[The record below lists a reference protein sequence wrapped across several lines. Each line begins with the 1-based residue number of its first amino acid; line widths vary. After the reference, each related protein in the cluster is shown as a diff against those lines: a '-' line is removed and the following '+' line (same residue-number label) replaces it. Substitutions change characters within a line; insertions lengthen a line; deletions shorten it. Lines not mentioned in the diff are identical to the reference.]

1 MVKRVLMIAY
11 HYPPVR
17 GSSGLQRTL
26 QFSRYLLEHDWQ
38 PIVLTVHPRAYSQ
51 TGDDLLAAIPP
62 EVIVER
68 AFAVDAGRDL
78 AIRGKFPGF
87 LAWPDRWS
95 NWWLSAV
102 PKGLGLVRRYRPQ
115 VIWSTYPIA
124 TAHLIGLTLQR
135 LSGLPWVADFRD
147 PMTEPDFPPDP
158 AVRRIAGWIERRTVA
173 AASRTVFTT
182 PGAEGGYAARYP
194 DLPAGRWARI
204 PNGYDED
211 SFRKVD
217 AALGEAPRPAT
228 GGRVTLVHSGVLYP
242 SERDP
247 MPFFSALARLKS
259 EGRISAAGLAI
270 ILRASGHDDLYAGEL
285 RRLAIDDIVALAP
298 SLSYDEALREMCRAD
313 GLLLFQAANC
323 NQQVPAKAY
332 EYLRAGRPILA
343 LSDPAGDTAA
353 LMREAGIDPVV
364 DLADENA
371 IHDSLPRFIAAVARG
386 AAPLP
391 PAGVV
396 ARYSRQA
403 QAARLADLL
412 NTVVD
417 EQASCG

>member
-26 QFSRYLLEHDWQ
+26 QFSRYLPEHGWQ
-38 PIVLTVHPRAYSQ
+38 PIVLTVTPGAYAQ
-51 TGDDLLAAIPP
+51 TGDDLLGEIP
-62 EVIVER
+62 EQAIVER
-68 AFAVDAGRDL
+68 AFAMDAGRQL
-78 AIRGKFPGF
+78 AIRGRFPGV

-102 PKGLGLVRRYRPQ
+102 PKGLRLIRRYRPQ

-158 AVRRIAGWIERRTVA
+158 AVRRVAGWIERRTVA
-173 AASRTVFTT
+173 AASRSVFTT
-182 PGAEGGYAARYP
+182 PRAKGIYAARYP
-194 DLPAGRWARI
+194 TVPAARWAHI

-211 SFRKVD
+211 SFRRVESVL
-217 AALGEAPRPAT
+217 AGEPEVAPES
-228 GGRVTLVHSGVLYP
+228 RVTLVHSGVLYP

-247 MPFFSALARLKS
+247 LPFFRALARLKS
-259 EGRISAAGLAI
+259 ENRISNASLAI
-270 ILRASGHDDLYAGEL
+270 TLRASGHDELYADEL
-285 RRLAIDDIVALAP
+285 RRLAIDDIVSLAP
-298 SLSYDEALREMCRAD
+298 SLSYDAALTEMCRAD

-332 EYLRAGRPILA
+332 EYLRARRPVLVLA
-343 LSDPAGDTAA
+343 DPAGDTAA
-353 LMREAGIDPVV
+353 LMREAGSGRIVNLAREDDIYGALPDFIE
-364 DLADENA
+364 DLKQGNGSVA
-371 IHDSLPRFIAAVARG
+371 SAA
-386 AAPLP
+386 
-391 PAGVV
+391 VV
-396 ARYSRQA
+396 ARYSRRSQT
-403 QAARLADLL
+403 QSLAELL
-412 NTVVD
+412 DAVHDRTD
-417 EQASCG
+417 